1 MVRFAFAAAVLALAA
16 PAHALFAAEAASLGA
31 ASSFEPVVGPAL
43 SAVGARPLALRPV
56 QGTVTGG
63 TGGAPV
69 SLSYDRRAWTVK
81 GGVNGAPVDL
91 FIDHEASTIK
101 GGANGSPVDLHFYWS
116 TERII
121 TRGGANLSQVDLLL
135 DWGSKTL
142 TGTANSSPVRISFDL
157 EAGTVKGHANH
168 APVDLKHDAVSG
180 RVTGSLNARPVDFTL
195 TNLDLTD
202 LLPHFFLFL
211 K

>member
-1 MVRFAFAAAVLALAA
+1 MNILLVLAVLLAPAFASDFAAV
-16 PAHALFAAEAASLGA
+16 EAARPGLRS
-31 ASSFEPVVGPAL
+31 ASA
-43 SAVGARPLALRPV
+43 ALRANAGQWV
-56 QGTVTGG
+56 NTLRRNGVGLINGG
-63 TGGAPV
+63 MNNSP
-69 SLSYDRRAWTVK
+69 LELFFDRRAWTIH
-81 GGVNGAPVDL
+81 GGANHSAVRL
-91 FIDHEASTIK
+91 QIDHENGTIK

-135 DWGSKTL
+135 DWGAKTL
-142 TGTANSSPVRISFDL
+142 TGTANNSSVRVVFDL
-157 EAGTVKGHANH
+157 EAGTVKGHANN